1 MQVYIPG
8 GTLHAMCTYTHTLRV
23 DFPFSPGCVG
33 PDVTSVYRGTTISR
47 PSTTRA
53 VTHASV
59 LGSVTS
65 VTVQYGA
72 G

>member
-1 MQVYIPG
+1 MY
-8 GTLHAMCTYTHTLRV
+8 TYAMCEYTDTFRV
-23 DFPFSPGCVG
+23 DFTFSPGCAG
-33 PDVTSVYRGTTISR
+33 PDVTYVCRGSTIFR

-53 VTHASV
+53 VIHASV
-59 LGSVTS
+59 LGSVMS